1 MAKTRS
7 RINTL
12 YVGLTN
18 PPTTKVLS
26 KKDLKVDGPKQ
37 VRDDTT
43 TDDSAGPEHAVI
55 FAGDIAGVDFTVLMD
70 SADTS
75 YLLLRDAAKAGTII
89 YASYRAVGDGTGKEE
104 AIFACTVDMTPD
116 HSTMA
121 MARAAVKLV
130 KTGGVTYQNQP

>member
-1 MAKTRS
+1 MLAASEVDTMAKTRS

-75 YLLLRDAAKAGTII
+75 YLLLRDAEC
-89 YASYRAVGDGTGKEE
+89 AS
-104 AIFACTVDMTPD
+104 TP
-116 HSTMA
+116 
-121 MARAAVKLV
+121 AAAPSGADRGRRVV
-130 KTGGVTYQNQP
+130 PWPPSQPTRRMPN